1 MNEVRFYI
9 GQIVYLALPGAEFS
23 GRIRSY
29 TVDACGVMYEV
40 MWNDG
45 STASCY
51 ADELK
56 TELEYSS
63 KE

>member
-9 GQIVYLALPGAEFS
+9 GQIVYLAMPGAEFS

-29 TVDACGVMYEV
+29 SVDACGVTYEV
-40 MWNDG
+40 LWNDG
-45 STASCY
+45 SLLICY

-63 KE
+63 TQ